1 MDFNKLIHLKK
12 ILLLVGCMIPL
23 AGFLVSC
30 SDGALAGA
38 AKMDKAKIWL
48 EKVQFK
54 VSKDANNGNS
64 TGNPPILGSAFYTDL
79 VVAYDAEPLG
89 KLAAMTADQYFADG
103 TGKDQ
108 LKKDYAD
115 KIDFFEWTIIPG
127 EIKEDEKID
136 LTKAY
141 GLGGFVFAQYTTPD
155 KHRHAIADQEVI
167 MIHLD
172 KKDFYI
178 SKVE

>member
-1 MDFNKLIHLKK
+1 MIYLKK
-12 ILLLVGCMIPL
+12 ILLLVVWMLPFECL
-23 AGFLVSC
+23 LTSC

-38 AKMDKAKIWL
+38 ATMNKAKVWL
-48 EKVQFK
+48 EKIKFK
-54 VSKDANNGNS
+54 VNDDSRSFRVYLA
-64 TGNPPILGSAFYTDL
+64 
-79 VVAYDAEPLG
+79 VAYDAEPLG
-89 KLAAMTADQYFADG
+89 KLTSMTADQYIAG
-103 TGKDQ
+103 LDQ

-115 KIDFFEWTIIPG
+115 KADFFQWEIVAG
-127 EIKEDEKID
+127 EKKEDEDIA

-141 GLGGFVFAQYTTPD
+141 GLGGFVFAQYDTPD
-155 KHRHAIADQEVI
+155 AHRQAIADQHVI

>member
-1 MDFNKLIHLKK
+1 MGCKK
-12 ILLLVGCMIPL
+12 MICLRKFLFLLGVILPGGLLTG
-23 AGFLVSC
+23 C

-48 EKVQFK
+48 EKVKFK
-54 VSKDANNGNS
+54 VSKEVNNNA
-64 TGNPPILGSAFYTDL
+64 PVPVDL

-89 KLAAMTADQYFADG
+89 KLAGMTADQYFD
-103 TGKDQ
+103 GKDQ
-108 LKKDYAD
+108 LKKDFAD
-115 KIDFFEWTIIPG
+115 KIDFFEWEIIPG
-127 EIKEDEKID
+127 QQKEDESIS

-141 GLGGFVFAQYTTPD
+141 GVGGFVFARYSTPD
-155 KHRHAIADQEVI
+155 AHRQTLADQHVI